1 MDAQQ
6 TTTSD
11 PADLRCPLCSYDLRG
26 LTDPRCPEC
35 GFAFAWAELR
45 DAQRA
50 RHPWLFE
57 HGRGRNV
64 RSFLST
70 YARAAVP
77 WRFWRTVTPS
87 NPVHVGR
94 LLLYA
99 AAVNL
104 ALVIAVAVPVARTAV
119 DLARTDAV
127 VRSQYTA
134 APNLPGY
141 VVGPEPGYL
150 PYLLAIGGRAGRGVT
165 IPTATVSA
173 ARVDAAAPRVASA
186 AFVGQVVAAYRDDGS
201 GYGGQPT
208 VNPNAVAV
216 GVVLAW
222 PWLTLAGLLVFRR
235 SMRRA
240 KAPAAHV
247 LRAVVYGTDV
257 GVPAVLAAVVLFA
270 PTIDPGA
277 GYRYAGPATSQR
289 TLWALLPT
297 GPFDRAAVP
306 AVLAIGLCL
315 AVTSGRVSVA
325 YARYLRFDR
334 PVLTVLAAQAMV
346 VLAVAIVV
354 SRTVR
359 LFG

>member
-1 MDAQQ
+1 MD
-6 TTTSD
+6 
-11 PADLRCPLCSYDLRG
+11 DLRTSTPEPAAAELACPLCGYDLRG

-45 DAQRA
+45 DAQRN

-64 RSFLST
+64 KSFLAT
-70 YARAAVP
+70 YARSAFP
-77 WRFWRTVTPS
+77 RRFWRTVTPA

-99 AAVNL
+99 AVATL

-119 DLARTDAV
+119 DLARTDAAL
-127 VRSQYTA
+127 RARYSPT
-134 APNLPGY
+134 PKLPGY
-141 VVGPEPGYL
+141 VVGPDPSYFLYGQVN
-150 PYLLAIGGRAGRGVT
+150 GSFGR
-165 IPTATVSA
+165 IPTVTVSA
-173 ARVDAAAPRVASA
+173 TRVDAVVPRVVSA
-186 AFVGQVVAAYRDDGS
+186 AFAKQVWDAYADDGRYLS
-201 GYGGQPT
+201 GEPLF
-208 VNPNAVAV
+208 NPNVV
-216 GVVLAW
+216 GIGVVLAW
-222 PWLTLAGLLVFRR
+222 PWLTLAGLLAFPA

-240 KAPAAHV
+240 KVPPGHV
-247 LRAVVYGTDV
+247 LRAVVYGGDL
-257 GVPAVLAAVVLFA
+257 GVPLLLAAAVLFV
-270 PTIDPGA
+270 PTFDA
-277 GYRYAGPATSQR
+277 GSAYTYGGSATPRQ
-289 TLWALLPT
+289 TIWALLPT

-306 AVLAIGLCL
+306 ALVAVGLCL
-315 AVTSGRVSVA
+315 AVTSYRMSVA

-359 LFG
+359 VFG